1 MEAQPEPIQQTPL
14 FSKAVIDPINT
25 AAWFTMDALWLA
37 KIEWPAY
44 AATAVTILTGVLLLI
59 LGRREGRGALYADL
73 ALNCWIVMNS
83 VWLLHDLNDRDTPR
97 AFAAVM
103 GGLGAVFILAAA
115 RHSQDLHRV
124 RIFKR

>member
-1 MEAQPEPIQQTPL
+1 MEPTPTPPASTPM

-37 KIEWPAY
+37 KLEWPAY
-44 AATAVTILTGVLLLI
+44 AAAALTVLTGVMLLI

-73 ALNCWIVMNS
+73 GLNCWIVMNT
-83 VWLLHDLNDRDTPR
+83 VWLIHDLNDHDTPR
-97 AFAAVM
+97 SFAAVM
-103 GGLGAVFILAAA
+103 GALGAFFILAAA
-115 RHSQDLHRV
+115 RHSQDLRRV

>member
-1 MEAQPEPIQQTPL
+1 MEPTSTSHTPL
-14 FSKAVIDPINT
+14 FSKPVIDPINT

-37 KIEWPAY
+37 KLEYPAY
-44 AATAVTILTGVLLLI
+44 AASALTVLTGVMLLI

-73 ALNCWIVMNS
+73 GLNCWIVMNT
-83 VWLLHDLNDRDTPR
+83 VWLIHDLNDRDTPR

-103 GGLGAVFILAAA
+103 GALGAFFILAAA
-115 RHSQDLHRV
+115 RHSQDLRRV